1 MEHARNYHCSIRE
14 LSGSGRLF
22 LYPSQPEMTRKE
34 KGMDGK
40 HRHWQTENYRAKLAN
55 ASCRTAR
62 SGRKRFRKKS
72 SSLRS
77 GIFPEKPCLSGS
89 ICRWA
94 LVSST
99 GCQARYSQLK
109 IKEYATSDHHKT
121 VTSSDRDA
129 RDKKT
134 KVHVPQPAIKLPPRG
149 TTGPV
154 HISKLLNPV
163 LEICRHP
170 DRNRLLA
177 ELFSEY

>member
-1 MEHARNYHCSIRE
+1 MNIRYPIYEGVYRILTNMHGIYHCSIRE

-77 GIFPEKPCLSGS
+77 GIFPEN
-89 ICRWA
+89 
-94 LVSST
+94 
-99 GCQARYSQLK
+99 
-109 IKEYATSDHHKT
+109 
-121 VTSSDRDA
+121 
-129 RDKKT
+129 
-134 KVHVPQPAIKLPPRG
+134 PAFPEAFAV
-149 TTGPV
+149 GP
-154 HISKLLNPV
+154 L
-163 LEICRHP
+163 
-170 DRNRLLA
+170 
-177 ELFSEY
+177 